1 MGGHPIPPHWLPSW
15 VHRAVRRR
23 TLLRLG
29 VSLTE
34 QAELPAREL
43 DEIMRVD
50 DVYTAEQ
57 QRRAEEQDRK
67 AR

>member
-1 MGGHPIPPHWLPSW
+1 MPPVWLPSW

-23 TLLRLG
+23 ALLTLG

-43 DEIMRVD
+43 DEIVHVD
-50 DVYTAEQ
+50 AVYRAEE
-57 QRRAEEQDRK
+57 QRRAEEQNR
-67 AR
+67 RNR